1 MTRTEG
7 SLRPQEQWCGPPS
20 TPLLEATPVLN
31 TAGHWVQR
39 TQRQAK
45 APLGTPVGH
54 QGTELSP
61 EDSALAF
68 ISWFPRK
75 SEPWK
80 WLLEASGSTLPAGST
95 RVVCPGLLRPSLHHP
110 GVFDQDTCPKGK
122 HEEHSRH
129 RHLLGRPGRGPAHP
143 SLGPKGKRNP
153 HAGRSSSREVSDLR
167 KEYPHRACKTA
178 SAPRQT
184 SAGSRA

>member
-1 MTRTEG
+1 M
-7 SLRPQEQWCGPPS
+7 PQEQWCGPPS

-54 QGTELSP
+54 QGTELRGHLSP

-122 HEEHSRH
+122 ISRSRVTTRTKSTADTVTCWAVRAGVQPTPRWDRRGNGTPMQGGH
-129 RHLLGRPGRGPAHP
+129 PRGR
-143 SLGPKGKRNP
+143 
-153 HAGRSSSREVSDLR
+153 
-167 KEYPHRACKTA
+167 
-178 SAPRQT
+178 
-184 SAGSRA
+184 